1 MAAARSLSAAVKSL
15 YSAASHNFSGS
26 IVFSRENIFINCCR
40 ILVGFRRSY
49 VATVPGFG
57 KGGSTRVTVG
67 KMEQRAN
74 QEAESAW
81 APDPVTGYYRPSNRA
96 DEIDPAELRE
106 MIFKNKERKDKGYV
120 TEVNNLIT

>member
-1 MAAARSLSAAVKSL
+1 MAAARSLSGAVKSL
-15 YSAASHNFSGS
+15 CSAASHNISGS
-26 IVFSRENIFINCCR
+26 IV
-40 ILVGFRRSY
+40 LRSY

-106 MIFKNKERKDKGYV
+106 MLLKNKAKPF
-120 TEVNNLIT
+120 

>member
-1 MAAARSLSAAVKSL
+1 MAAARSVSAGVKSL
-15 YSAASHNFSGS
+15 YSAVSHNFSGS
-26 IVFSRENIFINCCR
+26 IV
-40 ILVGFRRSY
+40 LRRSY

-67 KMEQRAN
+67 KLEQRAN

-81 APDPVTGYYRPSNRA
+81 APDPVTGYYRPFNRA

-106 MIFKNKERKDKGYV
+106 MLLKNKAKP
-120 TEVNNLIT
+120 L

>member
-1 MAAARSLSAAVKSL
+1 MAAARSLSAGVKSL
-15 YSAASHNFSGS
+15 YSAVSHNFSGS
-26 IVFSRENIFINCCR
+26 IVLRYFY
-40 ILVGFRRSY
+40 LKRSY

-67 KMEQRAN
+67 KLEQRAN

-81 APDPVTGYYRPSNRA
+81 APDPVTGYYRPFNRA

-106 MIFKNKERKDKGYV
+106 MLLKNKAKP
-120 TEVNNLIT
+120 L